1 MKQKIKNEMYN
12 FVKKDKMMDG
22 TISNVIEDYDF
33 DKVAEQIVK
42 LLATPAVSKSEGIE
56 REPTV
61 CCETC
66 KYYPPIGL
74 NKVPCN
80 NCIEYD
86 KWQQTVC

>member
-1 MKQKIKNEMYN
+1 MNKKEKIEEILL
-12 FVKKDKMMDG
+12 
-22 TISNVIEDYDF
+22 TDF
-33 DKVAEQIVK
+33 GCFDDLTVDK
-42 LLATPAVSKSEGIE
+42 LLDLFAVSKSEGIE